1 MVSQNMT
8 QIFEN
13 QEFGNVR
20 VVLENNDPWFIGKD
34 VAEALGYKNS
44 RKAMKDNVDDEDRK
58 ILRAVDFPKKSPAVT
73 FEIPPRGLTA
83 INESGLYSLVLCSKL
98 PAAKQFKRWI
108 THDVIPSIRKHG
120 AYATDETIDKIV
132 ADPDFGIRLL
142 TELRDE
148 RTRRVAAEQ
157 EKLRLEAVSSAQQET
172 IKVLTP
178 KAKYYDMVMASPN
191 TMNITQIAA
200 DYGMSA
206 VRMNQV
212 LNDLKIQFKSGNQW
226 VLYSKYKDQGY
237 VRSESFVRDY
247 GTHHVVVQRTK
258 WTQKGRIFLYDLL
271 KESGILP
278 VCEMEG

>member
-1 MVSQNMT
+1 MANQDMIKV
-8 QIFEN
+8 FEN
-13 QEFGNVR
+13 QEFGKVR
-20 VVLENNDPWFIGKD
+20 VTMRDGEPWFVALD
-34 VAEALGYKNS
+34 VCKALSLTNPTTSIK
-44 RKAMKDNVDDEDRK
+44 KLDDDE
-58 ILRAVDFPKKSPAVT
+58 RAKFNLGRQGDGN
-73 FEIPPRGLTA
+73 I
-83 INESGLYSLVLCSKL
+83 INEPGLYSLVLTSRK
-98 PAAKQFKRWI
+98 PEAKQFKRWI

-148 RTRRVAAEQ
+148 RARRMAAEQ

-172 IKVLTP
+172 IQALTP

-278 VCEMEG
+278 VCEAEG